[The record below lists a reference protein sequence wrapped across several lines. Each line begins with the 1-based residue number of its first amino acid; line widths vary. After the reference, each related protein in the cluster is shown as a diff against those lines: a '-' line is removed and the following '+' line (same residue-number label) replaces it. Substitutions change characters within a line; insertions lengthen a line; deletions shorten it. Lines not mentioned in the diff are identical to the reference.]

1 MESKNVHVL
10 IFGWIFLHVVSS
22 QDDMV
27 GQDILRI
34 QFLPKNDFEGIL
46 VQGQLHV
53 FFIALFFY
61 F

>member
-22 QDDMV
+22 QDDTV

-34 QFLPKNDFEGIL
+34 QFLPKNDFI

>member
-1 MESKNVHVL
+1 MESKNIHVL

-22 QDDMV
+22 QDDTV
-27 GQDILRI
+27 GQEDILRI
-34 QFLPKNDFEGIL
+34 QFLPKNDFI
-46 VQGQLHV
+46 VQGQLVHV